1 MMKSD
6 LLNVLELE
14 SSLNDF
20 QFNLMLEKHFFKQKN
35 SVKTFFSKKRK
46 NERKSNIIRIH
57 K

>member
-1 MMKSD
+1 MIKSD
-6 LLNVLELE
+6 LLNVLELK

-35 SVKTFFSKKRK
+35 SVKIFFSKKRK
-46 NERKSNIIRIH
+46 NERKSNLSRNR

>member
-1 MMKSD
+1 MIKFD